1 MFVLECVS
9 SELRDLQNSSGLELN
24 MRDDAEDAAYWESLA
39 NVIPE
44 SKLKLWA
51 ALDTAL
57 SEYQ

>member
-1 MFVLECVS
+1 MLEFVS
-9 SELRDLQNSSGLELN
+9 SGVWDSQHRSVLELN
-24 MRDDAEDAAYWESLA
+24 MRDDYEDAAYWESLA

-57 SEYQ
+57 NEYQ

>member
-1 MFVLECVS
+1 MLNCVS
-9 SELRDLQNSSGLELN
+9 SDVQDSQHSSGMELN
-24 MRDDAEDAAYWESLA
+24 RRNDSEDAAYWESLA

-57 SEYQ
+57 REYQ